1 MCSQFIVDKTGIQ
14 LGRSLKASG
23 GNDIPARSRVVPRRP
38 APVVVR
44 QASERIFKEMI
55 FGLVPAW
62 SPTPTVKFA
71 THNARLMSADKKT
84 GRNVLIYEKPT
95 WREAFRLRHCLV
107 PMTGFIEPI
116 YQGELAG
123 NMVVFRPNEQNV
135 FAAAGI
141 WEEWTSKTTGEAV
154 STFTVLTDDPVPDV
168 ERLGHDRTPVFLS
181 EEDFDHWLLAESAQ
195 PQEMLNS
202 LRSRH
207 AKWRWSATIDRPL
220 APGWEKRA

>member
-1 MCSQFIVDKTGIQ
+1 MKSPPGE
-14 LGRSLKASG
+14 
-23 GNDIPARSRVVPRRP
+23 RP
-38 APVVVR
+38 
-44 QASERIFKEMI
+44 
-55 FGLVPAW
+55 
-62 SPTPTVKFA
+62 
-71 THNARLMSADKKT
+71 SA
-84 GRNVLIYEKPT
+84 Y
-95 WREAFRLRHCLV
+95 RHCLV

-123 NMVVFRPNEQNV
+123 KYGGLSAERAGRFRGGRYLGGMDSQRRRGR
-135 FAAAGI
+135 AA
-141 WEEWTSKTTGEAV
+141 

-195 PQEMLNS
+195 PQEMLNF

-207 AKWRWSATIDRPL
+207 AKWGWSATIDRPL